1 MLHLPFV
8 ARYIALMAV
17 LSAVLMAGPASAE
30 KDSKAP
36 PFWGSLKAKEVNMRS
51 GPGEDYHITHVYRRE
66 GLPIKVLREMEIWRL
81 VEDPGGT
88 RGWMMVR
95 FITRSRS
102 AIIIGKDVA
111 PMYEAPTSDS
121 KLKWR
126 LAAGVM
132 GKLGD
137 CASGWCHFDV
147 AGHGGYVR
155 QERLWGAG
163 GV

>member
-1 MLHLPFV
+1 MSHLSLFT
-8 ARYIALMAV
+8 RLIALFAV
-17 LSAVLMAGPASAE
+17 LIAVPAFAE

-102 AIIIGKDVA
+102 AIINGKDDQRFQIEMA
-111 PMYEAPTSDS
+111 FGGRGYG
-121 KLKWR
+121 KIGR
-126 LAAGVM
+126 LRIGMVP
-132 GKLGD
+132 
-137 CASGWCHFDV
+137 F
-147 AGHGGYVR
+147 
-155 QERLWGAG
+155 
-163 GV
+163 